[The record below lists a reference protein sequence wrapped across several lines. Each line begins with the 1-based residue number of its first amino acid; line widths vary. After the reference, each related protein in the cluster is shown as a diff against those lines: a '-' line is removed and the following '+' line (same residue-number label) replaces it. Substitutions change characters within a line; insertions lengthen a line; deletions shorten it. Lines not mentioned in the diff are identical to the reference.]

1 MNLNARMIFLSGALA
16 VTLASG
22 YSAAYASAIYETHV
36 DVYKA
41 MTAGNYPERPAQP
54 HQVQHSKSARHS
66 LPKSSPV
73 ASSDTQNG
81 GLPTD
86 TRPATP

>member
-1 MNLNARMIFLSGALA
+1 MNLNARMVFLSGALA

-22 YSAAYASAIYETHV
+22 YTAAYASAIYETHA
-36 DVYKA
+36 DIYKA
-41 MTAGNYPERPAQP
+41 MTAGSYPDRPARP
-54 HQVQHSKSARHS
+54 HQVRESKSTKHG

-73 ASSDTQNG
+73 ASSDLANG
-81 GLPTD
+81 RLPTD